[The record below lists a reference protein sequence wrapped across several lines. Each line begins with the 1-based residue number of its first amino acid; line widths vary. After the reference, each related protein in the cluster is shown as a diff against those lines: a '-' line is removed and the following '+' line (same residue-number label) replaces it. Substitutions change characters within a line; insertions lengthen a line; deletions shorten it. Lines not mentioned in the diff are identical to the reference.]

1 MSFCRLES
9 RGNGFFVLTMGSAD
23 EHNYLTEEAITE
35 LVEVLK
41 KVRNKAEA
49 KGLVTT
55 CEAGTFSAGLDY
67 DHDAESEEQA
77 EHLAGRI
84 AEVVRLLLELPVPT
98 VAAVRGNATSLG
110 LALALA
116 HDHCFV
122 WDHAVLGL
130 PEARRGR
137 RLPDYVAT
145 LLRDKLSHARL
156 RKLLMLKSQTCTG
169 KELAGTWWSTHGAD
183 GNRQVV
189 LDKAVDLLYDV
200 QVGDGANFAKTR
212 QMLCAETCAAVGIT
226 MEKHKPRP
234 SPAELDDSDKAEE
247 QSGTSNRR
255 EEAGTKSW
263 QNQATPWNMFK
274 QIG

>member
-234 SPAELDDSDKAEE
+234 SPAELDD
-247 QSGTSNRR
+247 R
-255 EEAGTKSW
+255 
-263 QNQATPWNMFK
+263 
-274 QIG
+274 

>member
-9 RGNGFFVLTMGSAD
+9 RGNGFLVLTMASAD

-41 KVRNKAEA
+41 KVGNNAEA

-55 CEAGTFSAGLDY
+55 CEAGTFCAGLDY
-67 DHDAESEEQA
+67 DHHAESEEQA
-77 EHLAGRI
+77 EHLAGRV
-84 AEVVRLLLELPVPT
+84 AEVIRLLLELPVPT

-145 LLRDKLSHARL
+145 LLRDKLSFARL
-156 RKLLMLKSQTCTG
+156 RKLLMLRSQTCTG

-212 QMLCAETCAAVGIT
+212 QMLCGETCAAVGIT
-226 MEKHKPRP
+226 ITMEKHKPQP
-234 SPAELDDSDKAEE
+234 TPAELDSHKAAGPS
-247 QSGTSNRR
+247 QTSVMT
-255 EEAGTKSW
+255 EK
-263 QNQATPWNMFK
+263 TPKWHNHDPFVDMYK
-274 QIG
+274 DGS